1 MRIKTLAYIAIGLH
15 FARKILHK
23 TACFTPVIID
33 YKEGATHWVNVKLRT
48 WDGKEK
54 TYERIMSIP
63 PGKLTKDEMKK
74 ILNRLNFGGWKEIF
88 RAWETVVLSASFSI
102 SNSFPATRNAAGKDY
117 IIFRVTYG
125 LGTFNRLRNAFL
137 LPAGD

>member
-33 YKEGATHWVNVKLRT
+33 YKEGATHWVSVKLRT
-48 WDGKEK
+48 WEEKEK
-54 TYERIMSIP
+54 TYECIMSIP

-88 RAWETVVLSASFSI
+88 PDWDKVIVSASFSI
-102 SNSFPATRNAAGKDY
+102 SNSLPATRNAAGKDY
-117 IIFRVTYG
+117 LIFRMTYG
-125 LGTFNRLRNAFL
+125 IGVFGRLRNAFRL
-137 LPAGD
+137 HLGD